1 MVDLETSLE
10 EKLRPTPKKSPVA
23 MAETKHTLT
32 HRRSRVHLGPSET
45 DPVLVPDHWGDSPVP
60 ERLEMH
66 PVRWPDHLVEGFHD
80 HVGEKHDVVA
90 EQAED
95 VHIVIEY
102 LGSGTGS
109 TRRAGA

>member
-10 EKLRPTPKKSPVA
+10 EKLRPSPKKSPVA
-23 MAETKHTLT
+23 MAETKHILT

-45 DPVLVPDHWGDSPVP
+45 GPVLIPDHWEDSPVP

-66 PVRWPDHLVEGFHD
+66 PVRRPDRRVEGLHV
-80 HVGEKHDVVA
+80 HVGENHDVVA

-95 VHIVIEY
+95 VHVVNEH

-109 TRRAGA
+109 PKRAGA